1 MPVCRSFVFIASC
14 LLASIVF
21 AEGNTAPLSA
31 REIMERANTVD
42 MGDNV
47 AQDFEMILIDQG
59 GNQRSQEARA
69 FRKRMGKGIDRETR
83 TILFFHYPDSVKGMG
98 FFAWDV
104 DDPAEEDKQWLY
116 MPRIG
121 QTKRIAGN
129 DKRLAFM
136 GSDFSHADMAM
147 RNVQNYNY
155 KMIKEDVYNGDKVW
169 VIEATP
175 VNEAVVSEEGY
186 IKSIISVRQDNFMVV
201 HSINTLKQGGREKHL
216 DVSKLEKI
224 DGIWVQTEVV
234 METRKGGTMLSK
246 TILRTKNVRFRQKK
260 PDEFFTVRSL
270 EQGLQE

>member
-1 MPVCRSFVFIASC
+1 MSFRLN
-14 LLASIVF
+14 LLLPWLFVITLPAH
-21 AEGNTAPLSA
+21 AAGLTA
-31 REIMERANTVD
+31 REIMIKANTID

-47 AQDFEMILIDQG
+47 AQDFEMVLIDQT
-59 GNQRSQEARA
+59 GNQKSQEARA
-69 FRKRMGKGIDRETR
+69 FRKRLGEGIDRETR
-83 TILFFHYPDSVKGMG
+83 TIMFFNYPESVKGMG
-98 FFAWDV
+98 FFAWDM
-104 DDPAEEDKQWLY
+104 DDPSKEDKQWLY

-147 RNVQNYNY
+147 RNVENYNY
-155 KMIKEDVYNGDKVW
+155 KLIGEDVHAGDKVW

-175 VNEAVVSEEGY
+175 VNDAVVSEEGY
-186 IKSIISVRQDNFMVV
+186 VKSIVSVRQDNFLVV
-201 HSINTLKQGGREKHL
+201 HSINTLKQGNREKHL

-224 DGIWVQTEVV
+224 DGIWVQTEVS
-234 METRKGGTMLSK
+234 METRKAGVMLSK

-270 EQGLQE
+270 EQGLKE